1 MMRLILTENVD
12 GLGGK
17 GDVVDVADGYG
28 RNYLVPRKLAI
39 KATAGALK
47 EAERLRAV
55 REEELQRLKADA
67 EALATTL
74 VGTRVVLAA
83 RSADEGKLFG
93 SIGVKDIAEAITK
106 FTGVSIAHEH
116 IDLRSPIKEIGLHEV
131 QIKLHPEVVVPL
143 TLDVIPA

>member
-1 MMRLILTENVD
+1 MMRLILTENID

-55 REEELQRLKADA
+55 REEELQR
-67 EALATTL
+67 
-74 VGTRVVLAA
+74 
-83 RSADEGKLFG
+83 
-93 SIGVKDIAEAITK
+93 VKDIAEAITK
-106 FTGVSIAHEH
+106 FTGVSVAHEH

-131 QIKLHPEVVVPL
+131 QIKPHPEVVFPL